1 MSTINLLPED
11 YLERRA
17 QQRANI
23 LCLILFGVVMAGLGG
38 AAVVT
43 EGKAQNT
50 RVVRE
55 QVNRDYEEAGKLIS
69 EFQQLESKKKEVVLK
84 AQVAADLL
92 ERVPRSYLLACLTNA
107 LPHGASLREVTLKTT
122 QPSKAAKLDK
132 PSKFK
137 TGPAGNN
144 KPAATAQRMPLKV
157 ALDVTG
163 LAQNDVQVAQFINA
177 MSRNRLMASVDLV
190 YSEETKYGEA
200 VIREF
205 QVTLV
210 LKPDAEVDFDTQADT
225 PPAPLLDAQ
234 AEPSKQAAPA
244 ESANE
249 GVKP

>member
-23 LCLILFGVVMAGLGG
+23 LCLILFGVIMAGLGG

-69 EFQQLESKKKEVVLK
+69 EFQQLESKKKEVILK

-122 QPSKAAKLDK
+122 QSAGATKLEK

-137 TGPAGNN
+137 TNS
-144 KPAATAQRMPLKV
+144 AAKKAVAAQRMPLKV
-157 ALDVTG
+157 ALEVTG

-210 LKPDAEVDFDTQADT
+210 LKPDAEVDFDTQADE
-225 PPAPLLDAQ
+225 PPAPLQDAQ
-234 AEPSKQAAPA
+234 AEPSKQAEPA